1 MNCFSIILVIIILYS
16 LFNMSQREAFT
27 IKNAG
32 KKLRKKY
39 NKNRRYTKN
48 MVTEYYKNISNKMN
62 AIKIKYL

>member
-1 MNCFSIILVIIILYS
+1 MYS

-27 IKNAG
+27 LKNAG
-32 KKLRKKY
+32 KKIRKKY

-48 MVTEYYKNISNKMN
+48 AVSEYYNNISNKMN